1 MSTHIHWSFYL
12 RFAILAA
19 IAYCI
24 PVLFFLRDATYKE
37 GWLLY
42 TGNFLFLFPVLLLL
56 VQFNRQR
63 KGNASSIAM
72 LKAGGLVTITG
83 IIVSCL
89 LCLLLMLMMVP
100 GILHAGPTEKFLENK
115 PANMVNDKTNG
126 LSFMVFANAVVG
138 NISTG
143 LFISILY
150 AFSLKGDQTKEN
162 VPPKQAEL

>member
-1 MSTHIHWSFYL
+1 MSVRIDWSFYL

-24 PVLFFLRDATYKE
+24 PVLFFLRDATYQE
-37 GWLLY
+37 GWVLY
-42 TGNFLFLFPVLLLL
+42 VGNFLFLFPVLLLL

-72 LKAGGLVTITG
+72 LKAGGLVTIAG
-83 IIVSCL
+83 IIISCL
-89 LCLLLMLMMVP
+89 LCLLMILMMVP
-100 GILHAGPTEKFLENK
+100 GYLQTGPTEKFLENK
-115 PANMVNDKTNG
+115 PANMINDKTNS

-143 LFISILY
+143 LFIAILY
-150 AFSLKGDQTKEN
+150 AFSLKGDQTKEK
-162 VPPKQAEL
+162 VPPKQAKL